1 MRRWT
6 ILSLSLQ
13 LVFPAY
19 HLSGIAI
26 GDGPPSNGLFNDDP
40 AGSAS
45 GSGHGGHGVGAV
57 GLPDLHG
64 NLRPISLNFF
74 GLN

>member
-1 MRRWT
+1 MRRSAVQ
-6 ILSLSLQ
+6 SLSLQ

-19 HLSGIAI
+19 HFSGIAI
-26 GDGPPSNGLFNDDP
+26 GDGPPSDSLFNDDP

-64 NLRPISLNFF
+64 DLRPISLNFF
-74 GLN
+74 GIN